1 MSRYTGATQSLKTET
16 NADRDLLP
24 LDVAVS
30 PDLVTLFILFYFIF
44 LEMALELSNLSL
56 NCLTT
61 DINSCLPSTM

>member
-16 NADRDLLP
+16 NADRDILP

-30 PDLVTLFILFYFIF
+30 PNLVPLFLFLF
-44 LEMALELSNLSL
+44 LEMALELSKLSL

>member
-16 NADRDLLP
+16 NADRDILP

-30 PDLVTLFILFYFIF
+30 PNLVPLFLFLFLF
-44 LEMALELSNLSL
+44 LEMALELSKLSL

-61 DINSCLPSTM
+61 DINSCLPSTI